1 MELKF
6 TIKSGKVGGI
16 KGFMEIYDT
25 GIKYSRKVLWSN
37 EETFVEL
44 NNVASLEIDDVK
56 VLSVDRTNLNLRT
69 KSGKKYQLNTVDLS
83 EAKKAVSIFTELSS
97 NTQKVNVSNSNVADE
112 LLKLNDLKDKGI
124 ITQSEFNQQKKKL
137 LS

>member
-6 TIKSGKVGGI
+6 TIKTEGSGI

-25 GIKYSRKVLWSN
+25 GIKYSRKVLWSK
-37 EETFVEL
+37 EETFIEL
-44 NNVASLEIDDVK
+44 NNVASLEVDDVK
-56 VLSVDRTNLNLRT
+56 AIVVDRTNLNLRT
-69 KSGKKYQLNTVDLS
+69 KSGKNYQLNTVDLS
-83 EAKKAVSIFTELSS
+83 EAQKAVKIFSELST
-97 NTQKVNVSNSNVADE
+97 NANKVNVNNNIADE

-124 ITQSEFNQQKKKL
+124 LTQREFDEQKKKL

>member
-6 TIKSGKVGGI
+6 TIKTEAASGI

-25 GIKYSRKVLWSN
+25 GIKYSRKVLWSK

-44 NNVASLEIDDVK
+44 NNVASLEIDDLK
-56 VLSVDRTNLNLRT
+56 ALTVDRTNLNLRT
-69 KSGKKYQLNTVDLS
+69 KSGKNYQLNTVDLN
-83 EAKKAVSIFTELSS
+83 EAQKAVKIFSELST
-97 NTQKVNVSNSNVADE
+97 NANKVNVNNNIADE

-124 ITQSEFNQQKKKL
+124 LTQREFDEQKKKL

>member
-6 TIKSGKVGGI
+6 TIKTEAASGI

-25 GIKYSRKVLWSN
+25 GIKYSRKVLWSK

-44 NNVASLEIDDVK
+44 NNVASLEIDDLK
-56 VLSVDRTNLNLRT
+56 ALTVDRT
-69 KSGKKYQLNTVDLS
+69 KSGKNYQLNTVDLN
-83 EAKKAVSIFTELSS
+83 EAQKAVKIFSELST
-97 NTQKVNVSNSNVADE
+97 NANKVNVNNNIADE

-124 ITQSEFNQQKKKL
+124 LTQREFDEQKKKL